1 MWNLLKLE
9 LRSSRF
15 KWANIATIILIV
27 LKIALAYIFK
37 TVEHSYI
44 NGIYT
49 TALLFLLFYLLDIR
63 YDKTDVIMNS
73 IPIDKK
79 NLVLSKYSILL
90 IAFMISLIY
99 TILYFWILKLL
110 GFGNRDYL
118 TLKDIIISFSIFVI
132 YTSIN
137 LPIFYKMPIALFGF
151 GILANRDFI
160 KPNIAFIGEN
170 TIIFLLISIAVL
182 IISILISVHNYKKRE
197 FARR

>member
-9 LRSSRF
+9 LRSTRF

-27 LKIALAYIFK
+27 LKIALVYIFK
-37 TVEHSYI
+37 TTGHSYI

-49 TALLFLLFYLLDIR
+49 TALLFLAICILDTQQ
-63 YDKTDVIMNS
+63 DKTDVIMNS
-73 IPIDKK
+73 VPIDKK
-79 NLVLSKYSILL
+79 DLVLSKYSILL

-99 TILYFWILKLL
+99 TVLYFRILKLL
-110 GFGNRDYL
+110 GFRNNDYL

-137 LPIFYKMPIALFGF
+137 LPIFYKMPIVLFAF
-151 GILANRDFI
+151 GILANRDI
-160 KPNIAFIGEN
+160 ITPNISFIGEN
-170 TIIFLLISIAVL
+170 TIIFLLISIALL
-182 IISILISVHNYKKRE
+182 IISILISVRTYNKRE

>member
-1 MWNLLKLE
+1 MLNLLKLE
-9 LRSSRF
+9 LGSSRF

-27 LKIALAYIFK
+27 LKLALTYLFK
-37 TVEHSYI
+37 TTGHSYI

-49 TALLFLLFYLLDIR
+49 TALLFLAICIIDTQQ
-63 YDKTDVIMNS
+63 DKTDVIMNS

-151 GILANRDFI
+151 GILANRDLI

-170 TIIFLLISIAVL
+170 TIIFFLISIGLL
-182 IISILISVHNYKKRE
+182 IFSILISVHNYKKRE
-197 FARR
+197 FVRR